1 MNVRIMLLCGLVS
14 LLTALGGCSNKV
26 TVKSIRKDPSPAL
39 DALARSK
46 EQRKNDWTRIVDTN
60 KRQIWDDIDYLLLLD
75 RPSRSSRY
83 PVP

>member
-1 MNVRIMLLCGLVS
+1 MNARIMLLCGVVS
-14 LLTALGGCSNKV
+14 LLAVLGGCSNNV
-26 TVKSIRKDPSPAL
+26 TVKSVRKDPSPGL
-39 DALARSK
+39 DALARSI
-46 EQRKNDWTRIVDTN
+46 EQRHNDRIRIFDTN